1 MILQLLDCAASP
13 SKRGVFDAA
22 LMLRV
27 PLWAGPSHV
36 MKLGP
41 IGIAGDLDQPVP
53 PRHDH
58 IQALAKAASL
68 MGALDALAREFHV
81 RVRGPRNA
89 ALRLLAV
96 HIGALKSSDIVLQ
109 LFCE

>member
-1 MILQLLDCAASP
+1 
-13 SKRGVFDAA
+13 

-41 IGIAGDLDQPVP
+41 IVIAGDLDQPVP

-58 IQALAKAASL
+58 IQALAK
-68 MGALDALAREFHV
+68 R
-81 RVRGPRNA
+81 RR
-89 ALRLLAV
+89 
-96 HIGALKSSDIVLQ
+96 
-109 LFCE
+109 

>member
-1 MILQLLDCAASP
+1 MSVRSPTQKAACLLDGSAMAPDVGVGGRRGFAAP
-13 SKRGVFDAA
+13 SKQAVFDAA

-41 IGIAGDLDQPVP
+41 IGIADDLDQPVP

-58 IQALAKAASL
+58 IQALAK
-68 MGALDALAREFHV
+68 R
-81 RVRGPRNA
+81 RR
-89 ALRLLAV
+89 
-96 HIGALKSSDIVLQ
+96 
-109 LFCE
+109 

>member
-1 MILQLLDCAASP
+1 MYGSEFAVVSRQGAAP
-13 SKRGVFDAA
+13 SKRAVCGVA

-41 IGIAGDLDQPVP
+41 IGIADDLDQPEP

-58 IQALAKAASL
+58 IQALAKAARV
-68 MGALDALAREFHV
+68 ALDALERGFHMRLDASARLC
-81 RVRGPRNA
+81 A
-89 ALRLLAV
+89 ANRLGDRSA
-96 HIGALKSSDIVLQ
+96 DQ
-109 LFCE
+109 

>member
-13 SKRGVFDAA
+13 SKRDVFDAA

-58 IQALAKAASL
+58 IQARPK
-68 MGALDALAREFHV
+68 R
-81 RVRGPRNA
+81 RR
-89 ALRLLAV
+89 
-96 HIGALKSSDIVLQ
+96 
-109 LFCE
+109 